1 MSQAEEL
8 LNSVSANNEI
18 AVQTANPETEGHI
31 IVDSN
36 RFITVPD
43 ELKRIAVANDHNI
56 ETVTFECPRYWD
68 GHDLSQMQFYINYQ
82 SPDKSLGCYVVKS
95 LEINPAT
102 DGNILHFD
110 WTITRNVAKAEGK
123 VVFLV
128 CAKQVDKDGNE
139 VLHWNSEL
147 CEDLYV
153 SEGLECDDVLE
164 EEYPDLY
171 TQLLELINKV
181 NTTYPDMYPKI
192 LELTNT
198 NKKYLDDIAKAKE
211 EANEVLEEAKEEVN
225 EVLEEAKEEANEVL
239 EEAKKVSDIL
249 NEAGISNGLLY
260 TPNKYHHFYEDEPV
274 NIFSSSLV
282 TKFLDHNG
290 NTIDKRYMIKSL
302 ANAECS
308 IWLMANFCRIL
319 YRVPLNYELFQD
331 IWTSAG
337 QKVEQAKEIL
347 NGFIVRTMHFN
358 LSELKNKVGVNIKP
372 SFKSSYDAGVVYAS
386 YDFIDFNN
394 YAKILGKVDV
404 PAIMRL
410 KQPTYDGILEI
421 FLQDIGNFMY
431 NPNYLYPNSDNT
443 DVNFPTYFT
452 VDMTFPCEEIGGKVA
467 VEDLV
472 KNYIE
477 IGGKVAVENYIEIS
491 ATEVSTQNK
500 TMYSGGVE

>member
-95 LEINPAT
+95 LEIDPAT

-171 TQLLELINKV
+171 TQLLELINNV
-181 NTTYPDMYPKI
+181 NTTYPDMYPKVEK
-192 LELTNT
+192 LANDTKNVYDST
-198 NKKYLDDIAKAKE
+198 KQVYSDTKNVYDSTKQVYDDLDK
-211 EANEVLEEAKEEVN
+211 L
-225 EVLEEAKEEANEVL
+225 
-239 EEAKKVSDIL
+239 
-249 NEAGISNGLLY
+249 GIGNGVLY
-260 TPNKYHHFYEDEPV
+260 TPNKYCHFYADDTV
-274 NIFSSSLV
+274 DIFSSSSAVAL
-282 TKFLDHNG
+282 FWNHN
-290 NTIDKRYMIKSL
+290 NDTIDKKYLIKSSL
-302 ANAECS
+302 TNAECS
-308 IWLMANFCRIL
+308 IWLMANYCRIL
-319 YRVPLNYELFQD
+319 YRVPLDYTLFQD
-331 IWTSAG
+331 MWDSAAP
-337 QKVEQAKEIL
+337 KVEEAKEAL
-347 NGFIVRTMHFN
+347 STFIIGLMRFN
-358 LSELKNKVGVNIKP
+358 LTQLETETGVKIKP
-372 SFKSSYDAGVVYAS
+372 SFKSAYDAGIVYAS
-386 YDFIDFNN
+386 YDFIDFKHN
-394 YAKILGKVDV
+394 AKFLGKVSV
-404 PAIMRL
+404 PANI
-410 KQPTYDGILEI
+410 QPTYTGLLEI
-421 FLQDIGNFMY
+421 SLQDIGNFMY

-443 DVNFPTYFT
+443 GVNFPTYFT
-452 VDMTFPCEEIGGKVA
+452 VDMTFPCEEVGSKVA
-467 VEDLV
+467 IADLP

-477 IGGKVAVENYIEIS
+477 IG
-491 ATEVSTQNK
+491 ATEVSTQNN

>member
-95 LEINPAT
+95 LEIDPAT

-171 TQLLELINKV
+171 TQLLELINNV
-181 NTTYPDMYPKI
+181 NTTYPDMYPKVEK
-192 LELTNT
+192 LANDTKNVYDSTKQVYSDTKNVYDSTKQVYDNT
-198 NKKYLDDIAKAKE
+198 KQVYDDLDK
-211 EANEVLEEAKEEVN
+211 L
-225 EVLEEAKEEANEVL
+225 
-239 EEAKKVSDIL
+239 
-249 NEAGISNGLLY
+249 GIGNGVLY
-260 TPNKYHHFYEDEPV
+260 TPNKYCHFYADDTV
-274 NIFSSSLV
+274 DIFSSSSAVAL
-282 TKFLDHNG
+282 FWNHN
-290 NTIDKRYMIKSL
+290 NDTIDKKYLIKSSL
-302 ANAECS
+302 TNAECS

-319 YRVPLNYELFQD
+319 YRIPLDYTLFQD
-331 IWTSAG
+331 VWDSAAP
-337 QKVEQAKEIL
+337 KVETAKEAL
-347 NGFIVRTMHFN
+347 STFIIGIMRFDLTV
-358 LSELKNKVGVNIKP
+358 LEKEAGVKIKP
-372 SFKSSYDAGVVYAS
+372 SFKSAYDAGIVYAS

-394 YAKILGKVDV
+394 NAKFLGKVDV
-404 PAIMRL
+404 PAIMHL
-410 KQPTYDGILEI
+410 KPPTYDKILKI
-421 FLQDIGNFMY
+421 SLQDIGNFMY
-431 NPNYLYPNSDNT
+431 NPNYLYPNSGNT

-452 VDMTFPCEEIGGKVA
+452 VDMTFPCEEVGSKVA
-467 VEDLV
+467 IADLP

-477 IGGKVAVENYIEIS
+477 IG
-491 ATEVSTQNK
+491 ATEVSTQNN
-500 TMYSGGVE
+500 TMYSRGVE